1 SSPPRGARRALR
13 GRLAGHALTATA
25 GAARLRKLPNL
36 VWDALDRTS
45 PDPERLATPAASVR
59 SRCLSSAA
67 ERSGPDLQRAL
78 PGLFA
83 ALKWGA
89 ALPAAGVC
97 SAVQLRAQQ
106 EERSR
111 AE

>member
-1 SSPPRGARRALR
+1 MRWTVPVPMPSDWPPQLPPFGRAVYLRRPNDPAPICSAPPR
-13 GRLAGHALTATA
+13 LT
-25 GAARLRKLPNL
+25 
-36 VWDALDRTS
+36 
-45 PDPERLATPAASVR
+45 
-59 SRCLSSAA
+59 
-67 ERSGPDLQRAL
+67 
-78 PGLFA
+78 GLFA

-106 EERSR
+106 EERSW